1 MLKYL
6 NVYVYELVCDRL
18 NIIRKWSVIIY
29 KYKKKECRKEKSVKG
44 CLIKILR
51 DECSKYE
58 NNFFLVYFYI

>member
-29 KYKKKECRKEKSVKG
+29 KYKKKECRKEKKCKG
-44 CLIKILR
+44 MFNK
-51 DECSKYE
+51 
-58 NNFFLVYFYI
+58 NFKRWV